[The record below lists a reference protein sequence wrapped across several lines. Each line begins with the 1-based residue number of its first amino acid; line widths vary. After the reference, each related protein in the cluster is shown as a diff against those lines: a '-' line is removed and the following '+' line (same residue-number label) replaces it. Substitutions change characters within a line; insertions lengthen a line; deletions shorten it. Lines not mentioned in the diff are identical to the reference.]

1 MSGFTLVACFSQN
14 KEELILEFNNSSRS
28 FFIKASLLSH
38 FCCLSF
44 PAGFTRAKKN
54 SVDLFSEIIL
64 KKVESVD
71 SFENERCF
79 AIQLQHAYLLLF
91 KMHGNRANVL
101 LVKENIVVGMF
112 RNHLK
117 ADASLDVTKL
127 NRPLDFSFAQFER
140 VYPELPSY
148 YFTLGKVVWEYWHRQ
163 HYNRLTV
170 AEQWQQLNRIRKELE
185 SPTYYLGKQGD
196 SILFS
201 LLPVEDPIRQFTDPI
216 EAITY
221 FFHEFSALRTFQLE
235 RATQLKKIKD
245 QISGTISYCQHTEQK
260 LNDLVHDQHYHLW
273 GDLIMAHL
281 HRIMPGAS
289 SVTLPNFYNDHLIT
303 IKLKPDLNPQRNA
316 ELFYRKAKNQEIEI
330 KQLRDSIARK
340 KQELEILQTKLQHVL
355 HATDLKSLRQT
366 NDTKTPSKRITLPYH
381 EFLFQGFKIWV
392 GRNAESNDELTL
404 KYGYKEDLWLHAKDV
419 AGSHVLIKYQAG
431 KNFPKEV
438 IERAAQ
444 LAAYNSKRKT
454 ETLCPVIVT
463 PKKFVRKR
471 KGDPA
476 GTVVV
481 EREKV
486 IMVEPKL

>member
-1 MSGFTLVACFSQN
+1 M
-14 KEELILEFNNSSRS
+14 
-28 FFIKASLLSH
+28 
-38 FCCLSF
+38 
-44 PAGFTRAKKN
+44 
-54 SVDLFSEIIL
+54 
-64 KKVESVD
+64 ESVH
-71 SFENERCF
+71 SFENERSF
-79 AIQLQHAYLLLF
+79 AIHLQPDYLLLF
-91 KMHGNRANVL
+91 KMHGNRANIV
-101 LVKENIVVGMF
+101 LVKDNIVVGIF

-117 ADASLDVTKL
+117 ADATLDVANL
-127 NRPLDFSFAQFER
+127 NRPLDFSRPQFER
-140 VYPELPSY
+140 VHPELASY
-148 YFTLGKVVWEYWHRQ
+148 YFTFGKVIWEYWHRQ
-163 HYNRLTV
+163 HYDQLTV
-170 AEQWQQLNRIRKELE
+170 ADQWQQFDRIRKELE
-185 SPTYYLGKQGD
+185 SPSYFIGKKD
-196 SILFS
+196 NTIIFS
-201 LLPVEDPIRQFTDPI
+201 LLPVEDLIRQFTDPI

-221 FFHEFSALRTFQLE
+221 FFNEFSALRTFQLE
-235 RATQLKKIKD
+235 QATQLKKIRD
-245 QISGTISYCQHTEQK
+245 QISGSIAYSQHAEQK
-260 LNDLVHDQHYHLW
+260 LGDLQNDRHYQLW

-281 HRIMPGAS
+281 HNIKPGTS
-289 SVTLPNFYNDHLIT
+289 SVTLPNFFNDQLIT

-316 ELFYRKAKNQEIEI
+316 ELFYRKSKNQEIEI

-340 KQELEILQTKLQHVL
+340 KQELATLQTKLLQVQ
-355 HATDLKSLRQT
+355 HATDLKSLRHT
-366 NDTKTPSKRITLPYH
+366 HDLKSTTKRKVLPYH
-381 EFLFQGFKIWV
+381 EFLYQGFKIWV

-431 KNFPKEV
+431 KNFPKDV

-486 IMVEPKL
+486 ILVEPRL